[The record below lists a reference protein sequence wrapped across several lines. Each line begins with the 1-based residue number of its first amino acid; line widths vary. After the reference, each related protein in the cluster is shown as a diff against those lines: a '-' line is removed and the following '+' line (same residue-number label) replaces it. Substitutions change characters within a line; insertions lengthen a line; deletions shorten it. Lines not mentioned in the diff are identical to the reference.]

1 MVKGLEHL
9 TYKKRLRELEALNLE
24 KRQLRGDLIN
34 VYKYLTGRGKQDGAR
49 FFSVVLWAMTRGNGY
64 MLKHRSFPLVL
75 V

>member
-34 VYKYLTGRGKQDGAR
+34 VYKYLREVKRRKDAKNQTLLSAIWLKGMRKCAKRITGN
-49 FFSVVLWAMTRGNGY
+49 ST
-64 MLKHRSFPLVL
+64 
-75 V
+75 